1 MNIFKNILKK
11 VIYSNDITKY
21 LFVKLKIIFFKPNSQ
36 SNESEIITHLINK
49 FNINKIFLEI
59 GFSPWEFNCADIVKE
74 NSGYIIDADNENI
87 KIGKWM
93 FSKINFIHEF
103 IDLENIDRIL
113 SKINQKID
121 ILSLD
126 IDGNDYYIMKRLL
139 ILNPSLIICEYNPA
153 YHLRP
158 ICSIYKKDFDRTKEQ
173 DQWLYYGCSI
183 KGWEI
188 LMKKNGYLPVAI
200 SNSGVNVFFIK
211 ENLINETKDVID
223 INKSFVDY
231 NWPDNL
237 THEDQW
243 EKIKNMDYK
252 NIN

>member
-1 MNIFKNILKK
+1 MNLIKK
-11 VIYSNDITKY
+11 IIKKFVYSNDITKFI
-21 LFVKLKIIFFKPNSQ
+21 FVKIKHIFFKPKSQ
-36 SNESEIITHLINK
+36 SNESKIIIHLINK
-49 FNINKIFLEI
+49 FKINKNFLEI
-59 GFSPWEFNCADIVKE
+59 GFSPWEFNCSDIIKE
-74 NSGYIIDADNENI
+74 NNGYIIDADSENI
-87 KIGKWM
+87 KIGKWL
-93 FSKINFIHEF
+93 FNKINFICEF
-103 IDLENIDRIL
+103 INLENIDQIIR
-113 SKINQKID
+113 KINKKID

-126 IDGNDYYIMKRLL
+126 IDGNDYYIMKKLF

-200 SNSGVNVFFIK
+200 SDSGVNVFFVKESLIK
-211 ENLINETKDVID
+211 EKKDIID
-223 INKSFVDY
+223 IDNSFVDY
-231 NWPDNL
+231 NWPNNL

-243 EKIKNMDYK
+243 VKIKNMNYN
-252 NIN
+252 NIV

>member
-1 MNIFKNILKK
+1 M
-11 VIYSNDITKY
+11 
-21 LFVKLKIIFFKPNSQ
+21 
-36 SNESEIITHLINK
+36 
-49 FNINKIFLEI
+49 
-59 GFSPWEFNCADIVKE
+59 KE

-126 IDGNDYYIMKRLL
+126 IDGNDYYIMKKLL

-158 ICSIYKKDFDRTKEQ
+158 ISSIYKKDFDRTKEQ
-173 DQWLYYGCSI
+173 DEWLYYGCSI

-211 ENLINETKDVID
+211 DNLVNDRKDVID
-223 INKSFVDY
+223 INKSFVDK
-231 NWPDNL
+231 NWPENL

-243 EKIKNMDYK
+243 QKIKNMDYK
-252 NIN
+252 NIS